1 MSIPAKDVLTPSEI
15 KVLERKGWQPSR
27 YFPSTGEILL
37 THNGA
42 PYGLRLIEVRRM
54 AKPSA
59 WDRLTAW
66 MNQGVAS

>member
-1 MSIPAKDVLTPSEI
+1 MSIPAKDVLTASEI

-42 PYGLRLIEVRRM
+42 PYGLRLMEVRRM
-54 AKPSA
+54 AKPSLMDRFSA
-59 WDRLTAW
+59 WIDK
-66 MNQGVAS
+66 GVSA